1 MFSGDTTPLP
11 RVMNNTTILIH
22 EVVVDVCGV
31 V

>member
-22 EVVVDVCGV
+22 EVWVVSRCEE
-31 V
+31 